1 VRQSTPGEPII
12 DQFPVFEDDGYTKH
26 SGLLWGDFVTT
37 VWRDGD
43 FYPLSVTVTEIDSCG
58 EYLIGCIPPVVGFW
72 KIEVKVPYNEDIYY
86 LSLVVGDNSLDTIA
100 AQIDAVS
107 DQIDNL
113 AIEITS
119 QIDSILVQLGLIKD
133 GGTGLFVSTDSLH
146 GVKID
151 LARVLGLLHYNAIVD
166 KQIYD
171 DSTQLLS
178 CRLRVFNDPA
188 NVPTVPDGNET
199 FGLLHSYEIVAEY
212 AGLGLL
218 KKYTLKR
225 TL

>member
-1 VRQSTPGEPII
+1 MRQSTPGEPII

-26 SGLLWGDFVTT
+26 SGLLWSDFDIT

-43 FYPLSVTVTEIDSCG
+43 FYPMAVTVTEIDSCG
-58 EYLIGCIPPVVGFW
+58 EYLVGCMPPVNGFW
-72 KIEVKVPYNEDIYY
+72 KIEVKVPYNEDIFHMDI
-86 LSLVVGDNSLDTIA
+86 VVGDNSLDT
-100 AQIDAVS
+100 
-107 DQIDNL
+107 L
-113 AIEITS
+113 FE
-119 QIDSILVQLGLIKD
+119 QLQLIKD
-133 GGTGLFVSTDSLH
+133 GGTGTFVATDSLH
-146 GVKID
+146 GLKLD
-151 LARVLGLLHYNAIVD
+151 LSRVLGLLHYNAIVD
-166 KQIYD
+166 KQTYD